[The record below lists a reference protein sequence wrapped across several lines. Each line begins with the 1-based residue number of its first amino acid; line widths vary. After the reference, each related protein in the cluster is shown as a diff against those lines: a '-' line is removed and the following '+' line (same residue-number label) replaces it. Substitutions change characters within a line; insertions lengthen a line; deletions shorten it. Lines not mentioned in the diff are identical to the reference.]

1 MPAYLGTRIL
11 GGVGKRKSGEGL
23 CDLLGIE
30 SDRKE
35 RLSKFPDKKLQMRL
49 RGRNLRSSRRGV
61 GLSSVG

>member
-11 GGVGKRKSGEGL
+11 GGVGKRKFGEGL

-35 RLSKFPDKKLQMRL
+35 RLSKFPDTKLQMRL
-49 RGRNLRSSRRGV
+49 RGRQRSGSAFSLLVALG
-61 GLSSVG
+61 